1 MYEPSSI
8 DSSSGKNKVEPPNEA
23 LGIIEIEFTWSKSYM
38 IVASNAWPASWY
50 EIVFYL
56 SGEKVIPF
64 LSRPIWRRSIAS

>member
-38 IVASNAWPASWY
+38 IVASNA
-50 EIVFYL
+50 
-56 SGEKVIPF
+56 
-64 LSRPIWRRSIAS
+64 